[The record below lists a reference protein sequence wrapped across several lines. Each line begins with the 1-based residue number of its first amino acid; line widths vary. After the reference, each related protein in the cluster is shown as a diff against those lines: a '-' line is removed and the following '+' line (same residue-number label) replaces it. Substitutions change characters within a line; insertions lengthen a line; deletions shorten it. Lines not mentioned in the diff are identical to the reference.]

1 MKKMHKLW
9 LRFFTNLAVIFL
21 TMSVGLVCFLP
32 SDAQSVA
39 AANEVYRR
47 GYSQNGVSLMFNVYW
62 GTDEVYQILDILDE
76 YSAKSTFFIGG
87 CWADDHIE
95 CLKEIVR
102 RGHEIGNHGYFHK
115 DHNALTEAQN
125 REEIL
130 RCNQFIYLSTGVQVT
145 LFAPP
150 SGAYG
155 DATLSAAKRLN
166 MRTVLWSNDT
176 IDWRDKDASLV
187 YTRATK
193 NVTAGALVLMHPMA
207 HTVKALPDILKEYKR
222 RGLTAITV
230 GENLGE

>member
-1 MKKMHKLW
+1 MNMRKLW
-9 LRFFTNLAVIFL
+9 LKLVSNIVVIVL
-21 TMSVGLVCFLP
+21 TMAVGLICFLP
-32 SDAQSVA
+32 TEAQPVA
-39 AANEVYRR
+39 LRSEIYRR
-47 GYSQNGVSLMFNVYW
+47 GNSKNGISLMFNVYW
-62 GTDEVYQILDILDE
+62 GTDEIYQILDILDK
-76 YSAKSTFFIGG
+76 YSVKSTFFIGG
-87 CWADDHIE
+87 CWADDNVA

-102 RGHEIGNHGYFHK
+102 RGHELGNHGYFHK
-115 DHNALTEAQN
+115 EHNNLNEVQN

-130 RCNQFIYLSTGVQVT
+130 RCNQFILLSTGVEVT

-155 DATLSAAKRLN
+155 DATLSVAKRLN

-176 IDWRDKDASLV
+176 IDWRDKDAATV

-193 NVTAGALVLMHPMA
+193 NVTAGALVLMHPMP

-222 RGLTAITV
+222 NGLTAITV